1 MFEFFRALVAIVAP
15 VFVIATMLNVGLT
28 QKPADILGH
37 LRNWPFVLRMLL
49 GNFVLVPLLAYVI
62 LTRVDFDL
70 ALKIGLFIFSLCAGA
85 PFLIKLTQISQND
98 LALGA
103 ATMMLLVAAT
113 VVYVPIV
120 LPRVWPEVVVDA
132 GAIAQSLLLQMILPI
147 IVGMLATQFLP
158 GPARA
163 LQPWAARVGNYAL
176 YALLGATL
184 IGYLQNMLAMVGSG
198 AIFVGLVIV
207 VAAFGIGYALGGKT
221 DSLHDV
227 GALGTAQRN
236 TAAGV
241 IIATQNFSDP
251 NVLVIITVANTLG
264 IILLLI
270 FARMLSHDNPPAT
283 PAVPSSSVPDAS
295 QQLE

>member
-1 MFEFFRALVAIVAP
+1 MFEFFRALVQIIAP

-28 QKPADILGH
+28 QKPATILGH

-49 GNFVLVPLLAYVI
+49 GNFILVPLIAIAI

-70 ALKIGLFIFSLCAGA
+70 ALKLGLLIFSLAAGA
-85 PFLIKLTQISQND
+85 PFLIKLTQISKND

-103 ATMMLLVAAT
+103 ATMMLLMAAT
-113 VVYVPIV
+113 VFYVPLV
-120 LPRVWPEVVVDA
+120 LPLILPQVVVDA
-132 GAIAQSLLLQMILPI
+132 GAIARSLLLQTMLPI
-147 IVGMLATQFLP
+147 AVGMLAAQFLP
-158 GPARA
+158 DLTRA
-163 LQPWAARVGNYAL
+163 AQPWVARLGNYAL
-176 YALLGATL
+176 YALLAATL
-184 IGYLQNMLAMVGSG
+184 VGYLQNMLAIVGSG

-241 IIATQNFSDP
+241 IIATQSFSDP

-264 IILLLI
+264 IILLI
-270 FARMLSHDNPPAT
+270 VFARMLSRDNP
-283 PAVPSSSVPDAS
+283 AVAPPVVSEPR
-295 QQLE
+295 